1 MKIIYYFF
9 LLLTKGLKKMEYKIE
24 LSSDDV
30 AKSWYNINADLPVE
44 LPAPKNSEGK
54 DQIGSLP
61 DIFVNECLEQE
72 FSTERYI
79 TIPKQVRELYQRLGR
94 PTPLCRARGLEEKL
108 NTPAK
113 IYYKREDT
121 SPTGSH
127 KLNSAIAQ
135 AYFAKKECIEKLT
148 TETGAGQWG
157 TALSLAA
164 SLMDL
169 ESTVYM
175 VRVSFDQK
183 PFRKTIMQLY
193 DGNVYASPSKH
204 TEVGRKIIEENPDHP
219 GSLGIAISE
228 AVEDALSDEKTK
240 YTLGSVLNHVI
251 LHQTVIGQEI
261 ETQLE
266 IAEEEADIMI
276 ACAGGGSNFGGALFP
291 FIREKIKGNTD
302 CEFLAVEPS
311 ACPTLSQGEYKYDF
325 GDEVGFTPLLKM
337 FTLGHKFVAPSVHA
351 GGLRYHG
358 MNTQVS
364 LLRNEG
370 YITTRTA
377 KQTEVFA
384 AGKLFAKCEGVI
396 PAPETNHAIKVA
408 IDEAQKC
415 KQTGEEKTIVVNFSG
430 HGLMDF
436 KGYGSY
442 MDGSM
447 EDC

>member
-1 MKIIYYFF
+1 MD
-9 LLLTKGLKKMEYKIE
+9 YKIE
-24 LSSDDV
+24 LSSEDV
-30 AKSWYNINADLPVE
+30 PKKWYNINADLPVE

-54 DQIGSLP
+54 DQLSTLP
-61 DIFVNECLEQE
+61 DIFVGECLKQE
-72 FSTERYI
+72 MTTDRYVS
-79 TIPKQVRELYQRLGR
+79 IPNEVRELYQRLGR
-94 PTPLCRARGLEEKL
+94 PTPLCRAKGLEEKL

-113 IYYKREDT
+113 IYYKREDS

-135 AYFAKKECIEKLT
+135 AYYAKKEGVERLT

-169 ESTVYM
+169 EATVYM
-175 VRVSFDQK
+175 VKVSFNQK

-193 DGNVYASPSKH
+193 DGNVYASPSTN
-204 TEVGRKIIEENPDHP
+204 TEVGRKILEETPDHP

-228 AVEDALSDEKTK
+228 AVEDALQDEKVK

-261 ETQLE
+261 KTQLE
-266 IAEEEADIMI
+266 IAEEEPDTMI
-276 ACAGGGSNFGGALFP
+276 ACVGGGSNFGGALFP
-291 FIREKIKGNTD
+291 FMKDKLDGNSD
-302 CEFLAVEPS
+302 VEFLAAEPAS
-311 ACPTLSQGEYKYDF
+311 CPSLSEGEYRYDF
-325 GDEVGFTPLLKM
+325 GDQVGFTPLFKM
-337 FTLGHKFVAPSVHA
+337 FTLGHDFVAPSVHA

-364 LLRNEG
+364 LLKNEG
-370 YITTRTA
+370 YITPRTA
-377 KQTEVFA
+377 KQTDIFA
-384 AGKLFAKCEGVI
+384 AGKMFAQCEGIV
-396 PAPETNHAIKVA
+396 PAPETCHALKVA

-430 HGLMDF
+430 HGLLDF
-436 KGYGSY
+436 KGYESFL
-442 MDGSM
+442 DGTL
-447 EDC
+447 EV